1 MTLQRRSKPLEQSD
15 MPRKKIKLILNTN
28 FWVSYLITDK
38 FKYLDKNIFG
48 NTVQSVFSEELIE
61 EFITVSQREKFSKF
75 FEKKDVEKLIELFST
90 HGILIK
96 TRSEIT
102 DCRDPKDNFLL
113 NLAIDSK
120 ADYLTTG
127 DKDLLVLKQI
137 GKTRIITLHELEEI
151 LC

>member
-1 MTLQRRSKPLEQSD
+1 
-15 MPRKKIKLILNTN
+15 MPRKKTKLILDTN
-28 FWVSYLITDK
+28 FLISYLIADK
-38 FKYLDKNIFG
+38 FKYLDETIFG
-48 NTVQSVFSEELIE
+48 NTVQLVFCEELIE
-61 EFITVSQREKFSKF
+61 EFITVSQRKKFSKF

-90 HGILIK
+90 YGILYK
-96 TRSEIT
+96 TRSEVT

-120 ADYLTTG
+120 ADYLATG

-151 LC
+151 LI

>member
-1 MTLQRRSKPLEQSD
+1 
-15 MPRKKIKLILNTN
+15 MPRKKIKLILDTN

-38 FKYLDKNIFG
+38 FKYLDETIFG
-48 NTVQSVFSEELIE
+48 NTVQLVFSEELIE
-61 EFITVSQREKFSKF
+61 EFITVSQREKFLKF

-90 HGILIK
+90 FGILYK
-96 TRSEIT
+96 TRSEVT

-120 ADYLTTG
+120 ADYLVTG

-137 GKTRIITLHELEEI
+137 GKTKIITLHKMKEI
-151 LC
+151 LS